1 MKKKIVVALK
11 IAFSIKY
18 CFVLQNLF
26 FGKNVFF
33 RKKIKKEVEQNSI
46 PNNPLNLGKRYVI
59 ILSMNLK
66 KSETEKNIPDKYK
79 VEQTKKKGFFP
90 LKKESFVLINFP
102 QNYGKTA
109 CQFS

>member
-1 MKKKIVVALK
+1 MPK
-11 IAFSIKY
+11 S
-18 CFVLQNLF
+18 
-26 FGKNVFF
+26 FF
-33 RKKIKKEVEQNSI
+33 REKCVFPKKIKKEVEQNSI

-90 LKKESFVLINFP
+90 LKKESMMLINFP
-102 QNYGKTA
+102 QNEGKTA
-109 CQFS
+109 CSFS

>member
-1 MKKKIVVALK
+1 
-11 IAFSIKY
+11 
-18 CFVLQNLF
+18 
-26 FGKNVFF
+26 
-33 RKKIKKEVEQNSI
+33 
-46 PNNPLNLGKRYVI
+46 
-59 ILSMNLK
+59 MNLK

-90 LKKESFVLINFP
+90 LKKESIVLINFP